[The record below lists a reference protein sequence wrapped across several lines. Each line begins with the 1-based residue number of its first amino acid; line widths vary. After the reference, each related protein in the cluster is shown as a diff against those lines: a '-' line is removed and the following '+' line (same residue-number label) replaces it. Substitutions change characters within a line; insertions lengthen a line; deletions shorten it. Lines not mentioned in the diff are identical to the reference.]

1 MTALW
6 SQSPASFQGEFVN
19 FEHMYCTPQPESK
32 SIPLVIGGISE
43 AAVRRAVRFGAGMHL
58 MRSSADEVRKV
69 KQRIA
74 DECERTG
81 KNPRDTEITM
91 VAPANLEQLQELEE
105 IGVDR
110 VFLSVWDGDLNAF
123 SDRIEEYQSTV
134 LSGLSA

>member
-1 MTALW
+1 
-6 SQSPASFQGEFVN
+6 
-19 FEHMYCTPQPESK
+19 
-32 SIPLVIGGISE
+32 VIGGISE

-74 DECERTG
+74 NECERSG
-81 KNPRDTEITM
+81 KNPMDIEITM
-91 VAPANLEQLQELEE
+91 VAPATLEQLQELDE

-123 SDRIEEYQSTV
+123 SDRIEEYQSNV
-134 LSGLSA
+134 LTGLAT

>member
-1 MTALW
+1 
-6 SQSPASFQGEFVN
+6 
-19 FEHMYCTPQPESK
+19 
-32 SIPLVIGGISE
+32 
-43 AAVRRAVRFGAGMHL
+43 MHL

-81 KNPRDTEITM
+81 KNPSDIEITM
-91 VAPANLEQLQELEE
+91 VAPATLEQLQELND

-123 SDRIEEYQSTV
+123 SDRIEEYQTTV
-134 LSGLSA
+134 LSGIAA